1 MRLHRLL
8 RLAPVAA
15 ALLLV
20 LAFVASCGGDP
31 HDQRFRNYYPTPM
44 ETGTLIGVTPTPP
57 R

>member
-1 MRLHRLL
+1 LL